1 MYIIMSKA
9 TFSNYDIIKITKALQ
24 GDSDALKIFLN
35 SFEDN
40 NENNVENNN
49 EILEPNSLDDIND
62 ALKNQDFD
70 EEYELSLH
78 NQDIMLSDKICNS
91 ITDITIKQ
99 NFTNYGLFKYYKF
112 VKLQRLTIEEDNK
125 TKCIE
130 LLNNIFNDTSA
141 YLSLFQINFLNQI
154 YQEYIEII
162 QKYFIK
168 NMTYV
173 RCRTQISGKYDC
185 YAIFINISLEIP
197 KKTYFSH
204 TRQQLKEIYL
214 NNFEEKYIHY
224 KTQNNYTVKYRNG
237 ESTIENIPIIFTT
250 NIDYFT

>member
-1 MYIIMSKA
+1 MSKA
-9 TFSNYDIIKITKALQ
+9 TFSNYDIIQITKALQ

-70 EEYELSLH
+70 DENELILH
-78 NQDIMLSDKICNS
+78 NQDIILSDKICNS

-99 NFTNYGLFKYYKF
+99 NFTNYGLFKYSKF
-112 VKLQRLTIEEDNK
+112 VKLQRLTIEEENK
-125 TKCIE
+125 TKCIT
-130 LLNNIFNDTSA
+130 LLNNIFNDTSV

-185 YAIFINISLEIP
+185 YAIFINTSLEIP
-197 KKTYFSH
+197 KKTYDEY
-204 TRQQLKEIYL
+204 TRQQLKEKYL